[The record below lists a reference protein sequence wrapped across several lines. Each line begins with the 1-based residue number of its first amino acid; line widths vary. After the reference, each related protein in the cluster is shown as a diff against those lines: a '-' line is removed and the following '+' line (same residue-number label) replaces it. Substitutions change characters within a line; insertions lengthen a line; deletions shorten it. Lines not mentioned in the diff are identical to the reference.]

1 MGKIRVLSVDD
12 GSVVRHGVS
21 LILQQVD
28 DLEVIEEAGDEPG
41 LFESIQDLSPD
52 VVLMDIEI
60 AAQSDFDIVRR
71 VNGTATAV
79 STLVFNFYDDEELVF
94 RALEAGV
101 NGLLLQSAS
110 VEDLV
115 HAIRAVSGGN
125 CFFSAGTPLRWTAS
139 TKRLTNG
146 HEVDAYGR
154 LSGREKEFLPLLAE
168 GRTIY
173 EIAQDFD
180 LSPNTILTYR
190 QRTMKKL
197 GVHSQCELL
206 KYALRKGLIQLEPM
220 TTTRQ

>member
-12 GSVVRHGVS
+12 GSVIRHGVS

-28 DLEVIEEAGDEPG
+28 DIEVIEEAGDELG

-60 AAQSDFDIVRR
+60 AAQSDFDIVMR
-71 VNGTATAV
+71 VKEAATAI
-79 STLVFNFYDDEELVF
+79 STLVFNIHDNEELVF
-94 RALEAGV
+94 RALDAGV
-101 NGLLLQSAS
+101 NGLLLQGAS

-125 CFFSAGTPLRWTAS
+125 CFLSAGAPLRWAALTQR
-139 TKRLTNG
+139 TTNG
-146 HEVDAYGR
+146 HGADAYGR
-154 LSGREKEFLPLLAE
+154 LSRREREFLPLLAE

-173 EIAQDFD
+173 EIAKDFE
-180 LSPNTILTYR
+180 LSPYTIQTYR

-197 GVHSQCELL
+197 GIHSQLELL
-206 KYALRKGLIQLEPM
+206 KYALRKGLVQMESM
-220 TTTRQ
+220 TT